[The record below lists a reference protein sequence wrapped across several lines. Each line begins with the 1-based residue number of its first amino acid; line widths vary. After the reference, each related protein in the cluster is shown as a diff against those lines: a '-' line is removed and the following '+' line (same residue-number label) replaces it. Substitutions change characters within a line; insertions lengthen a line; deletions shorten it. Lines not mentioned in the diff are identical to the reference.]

1 MTDDEEFKIIQ
12 LSASTREY
20 QDIAMAVMSTA
31 EKTVVEI
38 VKVRKNVH
46 LISFKL

>member
-1 MTDDEEFKIIQ
+1 MTNDEEFKTIQ
-12 LSASTREY
+12 LSANTQEY

-31 EKTVVEI
+31 EKTVVQI

-46 LISFKL
+46 LISCKL